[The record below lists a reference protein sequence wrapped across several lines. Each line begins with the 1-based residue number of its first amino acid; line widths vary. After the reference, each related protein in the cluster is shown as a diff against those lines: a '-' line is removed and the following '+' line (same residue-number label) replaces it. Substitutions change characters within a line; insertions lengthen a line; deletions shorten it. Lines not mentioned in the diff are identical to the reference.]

1 MPSRHRSAYRR
12 RQGSQARRRTAIT
25 IAIPL
30 ALAVVVGG
38 AIAFTDGCSALATIA
53 LESDRSPLDLILLDL
68 IMPGMDGMTV
78 LRELRRRY
86 KEIPVIMM
94 SALQERE
101 VFKEALRIGA
111 SDYVHKPLDFN
122 ILEEKC
128 HKILED

>member
-1 MPSRHRSAYRR
+1 M
-12 RQGSQARRRTAIT
+12 ARRIVIIDDDRGIGE
-25 IAIPL
+25 
-30 ALAVVVGG
+30 AVKDRLDSLGYD

-78 LRELRRRY
+78 LRELRHRY